1 MKSRILNKLAVAL
14 GTVALVSVIACDYD
28 YNEVGSDIIQD
39 DVHHNGIEKYVAN
52 AVAFDKSTGSVQTN
66 NMPINSLGVY
76 DNPVFGKTISR
87 FVTQVA
93 LASENPTL
101 TNPVIDTVYL
111 YVPYF
116 SNLESTDTDGE
127 STYTLDSIF
136 GGENGKIK
144 LNIFENGYYL
154 RSTDPGS
161 EDGVQKYYSDDRSLI
176 DTYKGSVLLNN
187 SANPDEN
194 NEFSFS
200 EAEIDRRVTLE
211 DGSEKLV
218 ERFAPGMYLQLNKD
232 FFTEKMFNAPEG
244 SLVNNNVFKDYF
256 RGLYFD
262 VEQVGSDSAMGMMD
276 FTDGKIVILY
286 TDTKLGT
293 DGEPVLDEEG
303 NVETISKT
311 ITLNLTGNT
320 VNLFDNTYNDT
331 FTSAISSSDEVE
343 GDERLYVKG
352 GEGSLAFINIL
363 DQVDLD
369 FLKPDPVTGERVL
382 INEANLTFY
391 IDKAAMANAI
401 EPNRLYLYD
410 VKNKR
415 PLYDYYVDQTTNS
428 SNSKYSRYIYGGI
441 LEYDDDGE
449 GLRYKV
455 RITDHV
461 NNIVNKDSTNVV
473 IGLAVTES
481 ISQISNAALRTPFTT
496 GTTEVK
502 SAPVSSVISPMGTVL
517 YGSKS
522 GANVPEDKRLKLEIY
537 YTKPN

>member
-14 GTVALVSVIACDYD
+14 GTVALVGVIACDYD

-39 DVHHNGIEKYVAN
+39 DIHHNGIEKYVAN

-87 FVTQVA
+87 FVTQLT

-176 DTYKGSVLLNN
+176 DAYKGSVLLNN
-187 SANPDEN
+187 SANADEN
-194 NEFSFS
+194 NEFYFS
-200 EAEIDRRVTLE
+200 KAEIDRRVTLE

-218 ERFAPGMYLQLNKD
+218 ERFKPGMYLQLNKD
-232 FFTEKMFNAPEG
+232 FFTEKIFNAPEG

-293 DGEPVLDEEG
+293 DGEPVLDDEG
-303 NVETISKT
+303 NVETTSKT

-331 FTSAISSSDEVE
+331 FTSAIGSSDEVE

-352 GEGSLAFINIL
+352 GEGSLGYINIL

-428 SNSKYSRYIYGGI
+428 SNPKYSRYIYGGI

-517 YGSKS
+517 YGSKAS
-522 GANVPEDKRLKLEIY
+522 ANVPEDKRLKLEIY

>member
-161 EDGVQKYYSDDRSLI
+161 EDAVQKYYSDDRSLI
-176 DTYKGSVLLNN
+176 DAYKGSVLLNN
-187 SANPDEN
+187 SANADEN
-194 NEFSFS
+194 SEFSFS

-286 TDTKLGT
+286 TDTKLDSSG
-293 DGEPVLDEEG
+293 DPVLDDEG
-303 NVETISKT
+303 NVETTSKT

-320 VNLFDNTYNDT
+320 VNLFDNTYNDA
-331 FTSAISSSDEVE
+331 FTTAIGSSDEVE

-391 IDKAAMANAI
+391 IDKAAMTNAI

-428 SNSKYSRYIYGGI
+428 SNPKYSRYIYGGI

>member
-14 GTVALVSVIACDYD
+14 GTVALVGVIACDYD

-39 DVHHNGIEKYVAN
+39 DIHHNGIEKYVAN

-87 FVTQVA
+87 FVTQLT

-176 DTYKGSVLLNN
+176 DAYKGSVLLNN
-187 SANPDEN
+187 SANADEN
-194 NEFSFS
+194 NEFYFS
-200 EAEIDRRVTLE
+200 KAEIDRRVTLE

-218 ERFAPGMYLQLNKD
+218 ERFKPGMYLQLNKD
-232 FFTEKMFNAPEG
+232 FFTEKIFNAPEG

-293 DGEPVLDEEG
+293 DGEPVLDDEG
-303 NVETISKT
+303 NVETTSKT

-331 FTSAISSSDEVE
+331 FTSAIGSSDEVE

-352 GEGSLAFINIL
+352 GEGSLGYINIL

-428 SNSKYSRYIYGGI
+428 SNPKYSRYIYGGI

-481 ISQISNAALRTPFTT
+481 ISQISNAALRAPFTT
-496 GTTEVK
+496 WTTEVK

-517 YGSKS
+517 YGSKAS
-522 GANVPEDKRLKLEIY
+522 ANVPEDKRLKLEIY

>member
-14 GTVALVSVIACDYD
+14 GTVALASVIACDYD

-76 DNPVFGKTISR
+76 DSPVFGKTISR
-87 FVTQVA
+87 FVTQVT

-161 EDGVQKYYSDDRSLI
+161 EDGIQKYYSDDRSLI
-176 DTYKGSVLLNN
+176 DAYKGSVLLNN
-187 SANPDEN
+187 SANTDEN
-194 NEFSFS
+194 DQFFFSD
-200 EAEIDRRVTLE
+200 AEIDRKVTLE
-211 DGSEKLV
+211 DGSQKLV
-218 ERFAPGMYLQLNKD
+218 ERFKPGMYLQLNKD

-391 IDKAAMANAI
+391 IDKAAMTNAV

-449 GLRYKV
+449 GLRFKV

-522 GANVPEDKRLKLEIY
+522 GGNVPEDKRLKLEIY

>member
-161 EDGVQKYYSDDRSLI
+161 EDAVQKYYSDDRSLI
-176 DTYKGSVLLNN
+176 DAYKGSVLLNN
-187 SANPDEN
+187 SENADEN

-262 VEQVGSDSAMGMMD
+262 VEQVGDDSAMGMMD

-286 TDTKLGT
+286 TDTKLDSSG
-293 DGEPVLDEEG
+293 DPVLDDEG
-303 NVETISKT
+303 NVETTSKT

-331 FTSAISSSDEVE
+331 FTTAIGSSDEVE

-391 IDKAAMANAI
+391 IDKAAMTNAI

-428 SNSKYSRYIYGGI
+428 SNPKYSRYIYGGI

>member
-14 GTVALVSVIACDYD
+14 GAVALVSVIACDYD

-176 DTYKGSVLLNN
+176 DAYKGSVLLNN
-187 SANPDEN
+187 SENADEN
-194 NEFSFS
+194 SEFSFS

-286 TDTKLGT
+286 TDTKLDSSG
-293 DGEPVLDEEG
+293 DPVLDDEG
-303 NVETISKT
+303 NVETTSKT

-331 FTSAISSSDEVE
+331 FTTAIGSSDEVD

-391 IDKAAMANAI
+391 IDKAAMTNAI

-428 SNSKYSRYIYGGI
+428 SNPKYSRYIYGGI

>member
-1 MKSRILNKLAVAL
+1 M

>member
-517 YGSKS
+517 YGSKA

>member
-14 GTVALVSVIACDYD
+14 GTVALVGVIACDYD

-87 FVTQVA
+87 FVTQLT

-176 DTYKGSVLLNN
+176 DAYKGSVLLNN
-187 SANPDEN
+187 SVNADEN
-194 NEFSFS
+194 NEFYFS

-286 TDTKLGT
+286 TDTKLDTNG
-293 DGEPVLDEEG
+293 DPVLDDEG
-303 NVETISKT
+303 NVETTSKT

-331 FTSAISSSDEVE
+331 FTSAIGSSDEVE

-391 IDKAAMANAI
+391 IDKAAMTNAI

-428 SNSKYSRYIYGGI
+428 SYPKYSRYIYGGI

-502 SAPVSSVISPMGTVL
+502 SSPVSSVISPMGTVL
-517 YGSKS
+517 YGSKA

>member
-14 GTVALVSVIACDYD
+14 GTVALVSVIACDYE

-52 AVAFDKSTGSVQTN
+52 AVAFDKPTGSVQTN

-76 DNPVFGKTISR
+76 DSPVFGKTISR

-136 GGENGKIK
+136 GGENSKIK

-161 EDGVQKYYSDDRSLI
+161 EDGAQKYYSDDRSLI
-176 DTYKGSVLLNN
+176 DAYKGSVLLNN
-187 SANPDEN
+187 SANTDEN
-194 NEFSFS
+194 DQFFFSK
-200 EAEIDRRVTLE
+200 AEIDRKVTLE
-211 DGSEKLV
+211 DGSQKLV
-218 ERFAPGMYLQLNKD
+218 ERFKPGMYLQLNKD
-232 FFTEKMFNAPEG
+232 FFTEKIFNAPDG

-262 VEQVGSDSAMGMMD
+262 VEQVSDDSAMGMMD

-286 TDTKLGT
+286 TDTKLDING
-293 DGEPVLDEEG
+293 DPVFDDEG
-303 NVETISKT
+303 NIETISKT

-331 FTSAISSSDEVE
+331 FSSAISSSDEVE

-391 IDKAAMANAI
+391 IDKAAMTNAV

-428 SNSKYSRYIYGGI
+428 SNPKYSRYIYGGI

-473 IGLAVTES
+473 LGLAVTES
-481 ISQISNAALRTPFTT
+481 ISQISNAALRTPFTI

-522 GANVPEDKRLKLEIY
+522 GTNVPEDKRLKLEIY